1 MIRGV
6 IAAARG
12 IVGDAS
18 PDPFW
23 DDTHL
28 LLNFNDALGSTTF
41 VDDSQYGNS
50 VVRASGTPTVVE
62 NAAMFD
68 GKCLKGGNHPSIV
81 NATLSNSEAPS
92 AYTVEC
98 YVIPIDGQQCGIFW
112 TTNLSLSITETNA
125 IQLSVSGY
133 PRFGVT
139 LTPGI
144 RYHIAMTAEGDKFTV
159 YVDGV
164 QIGTHV
170 SSSPHPLTANH
181 IVRIGRTTD
190 SGFSYLNGYIDK
202 YRLTLA
208 IRYTAPF
215 TPVEY

>member
-12 IVGDAS
+12 IGGGAS
-18 PDPFW
+18 SDPFW
-23 DDTHL
+23 AATHL
-28 LLNFNDALGSTTF
+28 LLNFNDPLGSTTF
-41 VDDSQYGNS
+41 VDDSQYANS

-68 GKCLKGGNHPSIV
+68 GRCLKGGNHPSVV
-81 NATLSNSEAPS
+81 NATLSNPEATS
-92 AYTVEC
+92 TYTVEC
-98 YVIPIDGQQCGIFW
+98 YVIPIVGQRCGIFW
-112 TTNLSLSITETNA
+112 VTNLSLLITDANA
-125 IQLSVSGY
+125 IQLNVSGY
-133 PRFGVT
+133 PRFAVT

-144 RYHIAMTAEGDKFTV
+144 RYHIAMTAGGNKYTV

-164 QIGTHV
+164 QIGAHV
-170 SSSPHPLTANH
+170 SSSPNPLTANH
-181 IVRIGRTTD
+181 IVRIGRTTE

-208 IRYTAPF
+208 IRYTATF
-215 TPVEY
+215 TPAEY